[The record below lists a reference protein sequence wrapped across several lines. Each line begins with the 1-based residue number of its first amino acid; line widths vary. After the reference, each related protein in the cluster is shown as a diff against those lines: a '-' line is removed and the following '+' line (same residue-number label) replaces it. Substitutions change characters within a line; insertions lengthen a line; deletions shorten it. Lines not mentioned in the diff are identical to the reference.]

1 MKSSTQVTDDTLIE
15 VNSWDEV
22 PAFESEAEE
31 AEFWSTHSFGP
42 GMTEGQED
50 IDDPL
55 LPPVR
60 ARTRPVSFRFDD
72 DTLARLKVVARKK
85 HTGYQT
91 LAKQFVLERLYEEE
105 KREGIIGEREA
116 S

>member
-1 MKSSTQVTDDTLIE
+1 MKTRIQETVTNLIE
-15 VNSWDEV
+15 INSWDEV
-22 PAFESEAEE
+22 PTFASEAEE
-31 AEFWSTHSFGP
+31 AEFWASHSFGP
-42 GMTEGQED
+42 GMTD
-50 IDDPL
+50 AADDTDDPL

-72 DTLARLKVVARKK
+72 DTLARLKTVARKK

>member
-1 MKSSTQVTDDTLIE
+1 MNRAIQETDKTLIE

-22 PAFESEAEE
+22 PEFGSEADE

-42 GMTEGQED
+42 RMTAAEAD
-50 IDDPL
+50 NDDPL

-72 DTLARLKVVARKK
+72 DTLARLKAVARKK

-105 KREGIIGEREA
+105 KREGIIPEREA

>member
-1 MKSSTQVTDDTLIE
+1 MNRVIQETDKTLIE

-22 PAFESEAEE
+22 PEFASEADE
-31 AEFWSTHSFGP
+31 ADYWSTHSFGP
-42 GMTEGQED
+42 GMTD
-50 IDDPL
+50 AADNDDPL

-72 DTLARLKVVARKK
+72 DTLARLKIVAKKK